1 MHKNHFSREEI
12 IFFFRTLLGSVHV
25 LFEFADVHQ
34 CNKVDFPCCC
44 FVCLFAT
51 SFHSF
56 STAAFACGINI
67 AWGERSFAH
76 TLSFPRQVSLR
87 DRSPELSEPFVTLGF
102 PISIFCLC
110 VHPSHLCVHP
120 RFPEQN
126 NILSLYFFLRKF
138 TLESIS
144 YSPGFR
150 VTRRIVSQR
159 YAVSRDETT
168 CASFHLETKKIS

>member
-1 MHKNHFSREEI
+1 MYFWNSRMSI
-12 IFFFRTLLGSVHV
+12 NATKWTFLVVV
-25 LFEFADVHQ
+25 LCA
-34 CNKVDFPCCC
+34 
-44 FVCLFAT
+44 

-56 STAAFACGINI
+56 STAAFASGINI
-67 AWGERSFAH
+67 AWSERSFAH
-76 TLSFPRQVSLR
+76 TLNFPRQVSLR

-144 YSPGFR
+144 YSPGF
-150 VTRRIVSQR
+150 
-159 YAVSRDETT
+159 
-168 CASFHLETKKIS
+168 